1 MLHTRFILLTA
12 FLLLALPLR
21 GISSPSSGR
30 SSTCSK
36 LHAQPAVDNEEKHVY
51 YTVTRVVDGDTF
63 WIDDGSEKGLKIR
76 LIGVD
81 APEPRNN
88 GKKMKGYFGTESSD
102 YLTRLIG
109 GKKVRLEYDA
119 GRFDQYG
126 RTLAYVYLEDGTF
139 VNADLVKNGYAT
151 VMTTPPNVKYA
162 DTFVEL
168 AARARKHNK
177 GLWKE
182 NPGN

>member
-1 MLHTRFILLTA
+1 MVHPKFIFLTT
-12 FLLLALPLR
+12 FLLLAPGYMLP
-21 GISSPSSGR
+21 
-30 SSTCSK
+30 
-36 LHAQPAVDNEEKHVY
+36 AQSAGDGAESRVY

-63 WIDDGSEKGLKIR
+63 WIDDGSPKGLKIR

-81 APEPRNN
+81 APEPRNT
-88 GKKMKGYFGTESSD
+88 GKKLKGYFGTESSD

-168 AARARKHNK
+168 AARARIHKK

-182 NPGN
+182 NPQASSE